1 MATPTYDLLASTTLA
16 TAASSVTFSSID
28 QSYGDLIIIVNALG
42 STTLEARI
50 RLNSDSGSNYNSV
63 RMSGNGSTATS
74 ASLASQTSGSLSV
87 IADATTGEAILLKVE
102 IQDYTATDK
111 HTSILAR
118 ANQSATGA
126 EATALRWAST
136 AAVTAIEILT
146 STGNWAIGGTFN
158 LYGVA
163 K

>member
-16 TAASSVTFSSID
+16 TSASSVTFSSID
-28 QSYGDLIIIVNALG
+28 QSYGDLIVIVNAAG

-50 RLNSDSGSNYNSV
+50 RINSDSGSNYNSV
-63 RMSGNGSTATS
+63 RMSGNGSNATTAL
-74 ASLASQTSGSLSV
+74 LASQTSGFLSV
-87 IADATTGEAILLKVE
+87 IANATTGEAILIQVE

-118 ANQSATGA
+118 ANQSATGT

-136 AAVTAIEILT
+136 AAVTSTEILT
-146 STGNWAIGGTFN
+146 STGNWAIGSTFN
-158 LYGVA
+158 LYGIA
-163 K
+163 

>member
-1 MATPTYDLLASTTLA
+1 MPTPTYDLLASTTLA
-16 TAASSVTFSSID
+16 TATASVTFSSID

-74 ASLASQTSGSLSV
+74 AALTSQTSGSLSV
-87 IADATTGEAILLKVE
+87 IADATTSQAIQLKVE
-102 IQDYTATDK
+102 LQDYAATDK

-118 ANQSATGA
+118 ANQSATGT

>member
-111 HTSILAR
+111 HKSMLAR
-118 ANQSATGA
+118 ANQSATGT